1 MEEIVGSA
9 DPSCTLPEVQT
20 VLRALAEPNRLEILR
35 LVWRRK
41 LPAGQIASQSH
52 LTRTS
57 VSEHLHIMETSGL
70 LSRRRQGS
78 LRLYRARPERI
89 AALWAFFASLR

>member
-1 MEEIVGSA
+1 
-9 DPSCTLPEVQT
+9 LPEVQT

-35 LVWRRK
+35 LVRRRK